1 MKPKKNDS
9 VKVTLKQNILIS
21 GLVVSWSSTKVVLR
35 HKNDTI
41 VIPDVSNILFYLI
54 ENKVEKA
61 ITPRVEKIE
70 IVDRSDLS
78 IEERID
84 IDSKNLAELKIEEAK
99 AEREMAS
106 EKLKDLTFSRV
117 GGSNYGIPSIISKIK
132 ISK

>member
-1 MKPKKNDS
+1 MKPKKNES
-9 VKVTLKQNILIS
+9 VKITLKQNILIA
-21 GLVVSWSSTKVVLR
+21 GLVVSWSSTKVVLK

-54 ENKVEKA
+54 ENKVEKV
-61 ITPRVEKIE
+61 IQPRIEKIE
-70 IVDRSDLS
+70 IIDRSDLS

-84 IDSKNLAELKIEEAK
+84 IDSKNLAELKVEEAK